1 MQAKTEMSVRYANA
15 VAALR
20 TTLLGSPVRN
30 VRDLRQDY
38 WSENI
43 SSLRSLQILLR
54 RTKRHSVTDPRDKVY
69 GLLGMMSD
77 IFMDVDFNK
86 SVSKVYCE
94 ATTLPALESPPALF
108 VDMMYSRPVLGIS
121 DDVYFRL
128 WKDTSIPN
136 GIVFRG
142 VSAVHC
148 DPKSLELK
156 VSASTVDLISRIIE
170 CPDNLITDAQSDDQ
184 ALQLLKYL
192 AELQEFYDSYT
203 KAASMWNT
211 QAHEGMFGIIKQ
223 RPNMDATLTQQ
234 ECAENYAALISVNEE
249 EAVSVYEDSEPLS
262 SLLYEFFIMR

>member
-1 MQAKTEMSVRYANA
+1 
-15 VAALR
+15 
-20 TTLLGSPVRN
+20 
-30 VRDLRQDY
+30 
-38 WSENI
+38 
-43 SSLRSLQILLR
+43 
-54 RTKRHSVTDPRDKVY
+54 
-69 GLLGMMSD
+69 
-77 IFMDVDFNK
+77 
-86 SVSKVYCE
+86 VYCE

-108 VDMMYSRPVLGIS
+108 VDMMYSRPVLDISNRFSSHSPSWTLDLSYTHRNRAHHLS

-211 QAHEGMFGIIKQ
+211 QAHEGQ
-223 RPNMDATLTQQ
+223 TCQQ
-234 ECAENYAALISVNEE
+234 ASQPAGSLRLAGLVFSEAIGWLAGLIG
-249 EAVSVYEDSEPLS
+249 
-262 SLLYEFFIMR
+262 